1 MNKPLQY
8 ENEFIRH
15 KGSLE
20 SFIFRFVCNR
30 QDMEDIVQETY
41 IRVVENIDSFQNRSS
56 FKTWI
61 FTIASNIAKNHLK
74 KQHLWKEYYQ
84 DRAEALHLKSDELL
98 QKLINSHYSAPDIQF
113 EIREHI
119 NYCFNCIVK
128 TLNLSQQICLLLKEI
143 YEFKIKE
150 IMQITGF
157 SEGKVKHNLSY
168 ARKKMIDI
176 FNNRCALINKKGICS
191 QCSSMMEVL
200 HPEQNPVKKN
210 RDVNLFMTDNNNNEA
225 DLLGLRMDLA
235 KKIHP
240 LKASNAS
247 LHIYLIEHLQE
258 WAEIKN

>member
-1 MNKPLQY
+1 
-8 ENEFIRH
+8 
-15 KGSLE
+15 
-20 SFIFRFVCNR
+20 
-30 QDMEDIVQETY
+30 
-41 IRVVENIDSFQNRSS
+41 
-56 FKTWI
+56 
-61 FTIASNIAKNHLK
+61 
-74 KQHLWKEYYQ
+74 
-84 DRAEALHLKSDELL
+84 
-98 QKLINSHYSAPDIQF
+98 
-113 EIREHI
+113 
-119 NYCFNCIVK
+119 
-128 TLNLSQQICLLLKEI
+128 
-143 YEFKIKE
+143 
-150 IMQITGF
+150 MQITGF